1 MDTTANDTP
10 SRTVD
15 EKLDK
20 VIADLSALT
29 QKQQVQD
36 EIMLELVTFLAR
48 FREDAISNQ
57 TANSQQLYEASQGI
71 AKNVRDISQSNA
83 TFANNVVEGLKSLAS
98 ANERIATQNFTQ
110 LRQVIHGGIRRM
122 PPTSGK
128 IRCVFLVHMIE
139 AWDAQIDIFHA
150 MKNDDRFDPIVISI
164 DRVFP
169 GDNACGGE
177 SSISQALTELGVP
190 HLRLGMP
197 NSFEGLDVLR
207 ALSPDVIFRQSHWDR
222 DYPPAFRTQ
231 ELGFARLCAITY
243 GVSIVSKFSHSEPST
258 AEISP
263 MAFDQ
268 PYHRSAWRVFCETEQ
283 TQSYFRSFQ
292 HSDPSKFVLSGYP
305 KHERLAS
312 FIGKGSWPIKNSDT
326 KAYRVIWAPHHSVG
340 DEWLAFGV
348 FHRIYW
354 DMLRWAQRSPN
365 IEFALKPHP
374 ALFALVVKMGL
385 ASQAAIDDFKL
396 QWESLPNCTIVEGQY
411 GELFDASDLMLTDG
425 ISFLTEYQLY
435 NKPLVFIDSQRR
447 VPFNTLGELA
457 FACSDHVTTME
468 QIEAAVVAYAN
479 GKPWGHAEARER
491 LLEKLLPNDRPSTGI
506 ILANIAEGMGL

>member
-1 MDTTANDTP
+1 MDMTTNSASSSTVND
-10 SRTVD
+10 
-15 EKLDK
+15 KLDK

-29 QKQQVQD
+29 QRQQIQD
-36 EIMLELVTFLAR
+36 EIMLELVNFLAR
-48 FREDAISNQ
+48 FREDAIGIQN
-57 TANSQQLYEASQGI
+57 ANSQKLHEASQGI
-71 AKNVRDISQSNA
+71 AQNVRDLTQSNA
-83 TFANNVVEGLKSLAS
+83 SFANNLVESLKNLAL
-98 ANERIATQNFTQ
+98 ANETTANNNFAQ
-110 LRQVIHGGIRRM
+110 LRQVMHTGIRKM
-122 PPTSGK
+122 PNTSGK

-150 MKNDDRFDPIVISI
+150 MANDDRFDPIVISI

-177 SSISQALTELGVP
+177 SSISQALTELGVA

-207 ALSPDVIFRQSHWDR
+207 ALAPDVIFRQSHWDR
-222 DYPPAFRTQ
+222 DYPPAFRTA
-231 ELGFARLCAITY
+231 ELGFTRLCAITY
-243 GVSIVSKFSHSEPST
+243 GTSIVAKFSHSERNV

-312 FIGKGSWPIKNSDT
+312 FIGKGSWPIENAGT

-340 DEWLAFGV
+340 DDWLAFGV
-348 FHRIYW
+348 FHRMYR
-354 DMLRWAQRSPN
+354 DMLRWAQRSPH

-385 ASQAAIDDFKL
+385 LSQASVDDFKL

-425 ISFLTEYQLY
+425 ISFLTEYQLF
-435 NKPLVFIDSQRR
+435 NKPLIFIDSQRR

-457 FACSDHVTTME
+457 SACADHATTME
-468 QIEAAVVAYAN
+468 QIEATVTAYAN
-479 GKPWGHAEARER
+479 GKPWGYAEARER
-491 LLEKLLPNDRPSTGI
+491 LLEKLLPNERPSTEI
-506 ILANIAEGMGL
+506 VLDAIAGGMSL